1 MKSEE
6 QRRVVEALILASPD
20 PITLARLAQIVPH
33 LKEGKAKDLINVI
46 LPKNLT
52 CTCYQC

>member
-1 MKSEE
+1 MGD
-6 QRRVVEALILASPD
+6 LATMEIYHLPSD
-20 PITLARLAQIVPH
+20 PFETDNLAASAAG
-33 LKEGKAKDLINVI
+33 KAKAKDLINVI